1 MMHFS
6 APNATLQQLK
16 HYTSSSEMP
25 HFMCAQVWHF
35 KSFSIEIISV
45 FQYNSVPLPYYFYR
59 LIN

>member
-45 FQYNSVPLPYYFYR
+45 FQYNSVPLPYY
-59 LIN
+59 